1 METKRSKTS
10 EKQKVKNHRL
20 NINKFGTVYDNH
32 GYVGINFMYQD
43 ERIRMGYK
51 GLRWT
56 ESNAKEA
63 RMFLDRIGKLI
74 EQDTFRF
81 EDHFPDHPKAKILIS
96 SKDNVQKQTSDI
108 TFGEYSESWYKRN
121 FDCLSRSEKE
131 RFESMIRVHLTP
143 RFGKLKFSELSRL
156 HVKNFV
162 HDLQSGNGETK
173 KLLKGGTIRNVLY
186 VFKRLV
192 DEAVDDYNWDDWKDI
207 FARINL
213 PPLQTKRVEP
223 FTMEEWEK
231 IKAELPAWY
240 VPYFSFALLTGMRT
254 SEICALKWEDITSDV
269 IRIRRTIVKGVE
281 QETTKTK
288 KSRRDIK
295 LRPSISKVIDVQK
308 QLIQQNF
315 STSEYVFLSMAG
327 VKLSKDHH
335 GKVWRR
341 ACDKAGVKYRKPY
354 ALRHTMISHAIKAG
368 EDLQWLATQTG
379 HTDTTMFTRTYWGY
393 INSADRTDGD
403 KMEKNLGQMQLD
415 PEKFGVKDGVK
426 TENLRSRGAG
436 TLKYKDF
443 V

>member
-1 METKRSKTS
+1 MAITH
-10 EKQKVKNHRL
+10 KQKKGSKKSKIQRM
-20 NINKFGTVYDNH
+20 NINKFGTVFDNH

-43 ERIRMGYK
+43 KRIRTGYK

-56 ESNAKEA
+56 ENNAREA
-63 RMFLDRIGKLI
+63 RIYLDRIGTLI
-74 EQDTFRF
+74 EQETFCF
-81 EDHFPDHPKAKILIS
+81 EEHFPKHPKTNVLYSAK
-96 SKDNVQKQTSDI
+96 DTDTKQPDDI
-108 TFGEYSESWYKRN
+108 IFGEYAESWYKHN
-121 FDCLSRSEKE
+121 YDCLSRSEKE
-131 RFESMIRVHLTP
+131 RFESMIRVHLKP
-143 RFGKLKFSELSRL
+143 RFGNLKFSELTRL

-162 HDLQSGNGETK
+162 HDLQSGQGETK
-173 KLLKGGTIRNVLY
+173 KPLKGGTIRNILY

-223 FTMEEWEK
+223 FTMEELEK

-254 SEICALKWEDITSDV
+254 SEICALKWEDITDDV
-269 IRIRRTIVKGVE
+269 IRVRRTIVKGIE

-295 LRPSISKVIDVQK
+295 LRTSIIKVIEVQK
-308 QLIQQNF
+308 QLVLQNF
-315 STSEYVFLSMAG
+315 PTSEYVFVSSAG
-327 VKLSKDHH
+327 KQLSKDHH

-393 INSADRTDGD
+393 INTADRTDGD
-403 KMEKNLGQMQLD
+403 KMEKNLKQLQLD
-415 PEKFGVKDGVK
+415 PENFGVKNGVK

-443 V
+443 L